1 MAENKQY
8 IVQPQDNGTVNI
20 SEEVIAA
27 IVAHAAVEVEGVASL
42 NAHPSNDIIE
52 LVGKKTSVKGV
63 KVTIL
68 ENNSVAIDCNININ
82 YGESIVAVSAA
93 VQDAARTALQ
103 SLAAI
108 DIASVNVNVCGIVRQ

>member
-1 MAENKQY
+1 MAEIKQY
-8 IVQPQDNGTVNI
+8 IMQSQENGTVNI

-27 IVAHAAVEVEGVASL
+27 IVAHAAVEVEGVAGL
-42 NAHPSNDIIE
+42 NGHPSNDIVE

-68 ENNSVAIDCNININ
+68 ENNSVAIDCNVNIN
-82 YGESIVAVSAA
+82 YGESIVDVSAV
-93 VQDAARTALQ
+93 VQEAAKNALE

>member
-82 YGESIVAVSAA
+82 YGESIVDVSAA

>member
-8 IVQPQDNGTVNI
+8 IMQSQDNGTVNI

-27 IVAHAAVEVEGVASL
+27 IVAHAAVEVEGVAGL
-42 NAHPSNDIIE
+42 NAHPSNDIVE
-52 LVGKKTSVKGV
+52 LIGKKTSVKGV

-68 ENNSVAIDCNININ
+68 ENNSVAIDCNVNIN
-82 YGESIVAVSAA
+82 YGESIVDISSA
-93 VQDAARTALQ
+93 VQEAVKTALE

>member
-8 IVQPQDNGTVNI
+8 VMQSQENGTVNI

-27 IVAHAAVEVEGVASL
+27 IVAHAAVEVEGVAGL
-42 NAHPSNDIIE
+42 NARPSNDIIE

-68 ENNSVAIDCNININ
+68 ENNAVAIDCNINIK
-82 YGESIVAVSAA
+82 YGESIVDVSAA
-93 VQDAARTALQ
+93 VQEATRNALE

>member
-8 IVQPQDNGTVNI
+8 IMQPQDNGTVNI

-27 IVAHAAVEVEGVASL
+27 IVAHAAVEVEGVAGL
-42 NAHPSNDIIE
+42 NAHPSRDIVE
-52 LVGKKTSVKGV
+52 LIGKKTSVKGV

-68 ENNSVAIDCNININ
+68 ENNSVAIDCNVNIN
-82 YGESIVAVSAA
+82 YGESIVDVSAA
-93 VQDAARTALQ
+93 VQEAIKNGLE

-108 DIASVNVNVCGIVRQ
+108 EIASVNVNVCGIVRQ

>member
-8 IVQPQDNGTVNI
+8 IMQPQENGTVNI

-42 NAHPSNDIIE
+42 NARPSNDIVE
-52 LVGKKTSVKGV
+52 LIGKKTSVKGV

-68 ENNSVAIDCNININ
+68 ENNAVAIDCNINIK
-82 YGESIVAVSAA
+82 YGESIVDVSAA
-93 VQDAARTALQ
+93 VQDAARNALE

-108 DIASVNVNVCGIVRQ
+108 VIASVNVNVCGIVRQ

>member
-27 IVAHAAVEVEGVASL
+27 IVAHAAVEVDGVASL

-82 YGESIVAVSAA
+82 YGESIVDVSAA

>member
-8 IVQPQDNGTVNI
+8 ILQSQDNGTVNI

-42 NAHPSNDIIE
+42 NAHPSNDIID
-52 LVGKKTSVKGV
+52 LIGKKTSVKGV

-68 ENNSVAIDCNININ
+68 ENNSIAIDCNINIS
-82 YGESIVAVSAA
+82 YGQGLVEVSAA
-93 VQDAARTALQ
+93 VQEGVKNALE

-108 DIASVNVNVCGIVRQ
+108 EIASVNVNVCGIVRQ

>member
-8 IVQPQDNGTVNI
+8 IMQPQDNGTVNI

-27 IVAHAAVEVEGVASL
+27 IVAHAAVEVEGVAGL
-42 NAHPSNDIIE
+42 NAHPSSDIVE
-52 LVGKKTSVKGV
+52 LIGKKTSVKGV

-68 ENNSVAIDCNININ
+68 ENNSVAIDCNVNIN
-82 YGESIVAVSAA
+82 YGESIVDVSAA
-93 VQDAARTALQ
+93 VQEAIKNGLE

-108 DIASVNVNVCGIVRQ
+108 EIASVNVNVCGIVRQ

>member
-8 IVQPQDNGTVNI
+8 IMQSQENGTVNI

-27 IVAHAAVEVEGVASL
+27 IVAHTAVEVEGVAGL
-42 NAHPSNDIIE
+42 NAHPSNDIVE

-68 ENNSVAIDCNININ
+68 ENNSVAIDCNVNIN
-82 YGESIVAVSAA
+82 YGESIVDVSAA
-93 VQDAARTALQ
+93 VQEAVMNALE

>member
-1 MAENKQY
+1 MAEIKQY
-8 IVQPQDNGTVNI
+8 IMQSQENGTVNI

-27 IVAHAAVEVEGVASL
+27 IVAHAAVEVEGVAGL
-42 NAHPSNDIIE
+42 NAHPSNDIVE

-68 ENNSVAIDCNININ
+68 ENNSVAIDCNVNIN
-82 YGESIVAVSAA
+82 YGESIVGVSAA
-93 VQDAARTALQ
+93 VQEAAKNALE

>member
-8 IVQPQDNGTVNI
+8 IMQSQDNGTVNI

-27 IVAHAAVEVEGVASL
+27 IVAHAAVEVEGVAGL

-52 LVGKKTSVKGV
+52 LIGKKTSVKGV

-68 ENNSVAIDCNININ
+68 ENNSVSIDCNININ
-82 YGESIVAVSAA
+82 YGQGIVEVSAA
-93 VQDAARTALQ
+93 VQEAVKNALE

-108 DIASVNVNVCGIVRQ
+108 EIASVNVNVCGIVRQ

>member
-8 IVQPQDNGTVNI
+8 IIQSQEKGTVNI

-27 IVAHAAVEVEGVASL
+27 IVAHAAIEVEGVAGL
-42 NAHPSNDIIE
+42 NAHPSSDIIE

-68 ENNSVAIDCNININ
+68 ENNSVAIDCNVNVK
-82 YGESIVAVSAA
+82 YGESIVDVSAA
-93 VQDAARTALQ
+93 VQEAAKNALE

-108 DIASVNVNVCGIVRQ
+108 DIASVNINVCGIVRQ

>member
-8 IVQPQDNGTVNI
+8 IMQSQENGTVNI

-42 NAHPSNDIIE
+42 NARPSNDIVE
-52 LVGKKTSVKGV
+52 LIGKKTSVKGI

-68 ENNSVAIDCNININ
+68 ENNSVAIDCNINIQ
-82 YGESIVAVSAA
+82 YGESIVDVSAA
-93 VQDAARTALQ
+93 VQEAARNALE

>member
-8 IVQPQDNGTVNI
+8 IMQSQKNGTVNI

-27 IVAHAAVEVEGVASL
+27 IVAHAAVEVEGVAGL
-42 NAHPSNDIIE
+42 NARPSNDIVE
-52 LVGKKTSVKGV
+52 LIGKKTSVKGI

-68 ENNSVAIDCNININ
+68 ENNSVAIDCNINIQ
-82 YGESIVAVSAA
+82 YGESIVDVSAA
-93 VQDAARTALQ
+93 VQEAVKNALE

>member
-8 IVQPQDNGTVNI
+8 IMQSQENGTINI

-27 IVAHAAVEVEGVASL
+27 IVAHAAVDVEGVAGL
-42 NAHPSNDIIE
+42 NAHPSNDIVE
-52 LVGKKTSVKGV
+52 LIGKKTSVKGV

-68 ENNSVAIDCNININ
+68 ENNSVAIDCNVNIN
-82 YGESIVAVSAA
+82 YGESIVEVSAA
-93 VQDAARTALQ
+93 TQEAVKNALE

>member
-8 IVQPQDNGTVNI
+8 IMQSQENVTVNI

-27 IVAHAAVEVEGVASL
+27 IVAHAAVEVEGVAGL
-42 NAHPSNDIIE
+42 NAHPSNDIVE
-52 LVGKKTSVKGV
+52 LIGKKTSVKGV

-68 ENNSVAIDCNININ
+68 ENNSVAIDCNVNIN
-82 YGESIVAVSAA
+82 YGESIVDVSAA
-93 VQDAARTALQ
+93 VQEAAKNALE

>member
-8 IVQPQDNGTVNI
+8 IMQSQENGTVNI

-27 IVAHAAVEVEGVASL
+27 IVAHAAVEVEGVAGL
-42 NAHPSNDIIE
+42 NARPSNDIVE
-52 LVGKKTSVKGV
+52 LIGKKTSVKGV

-68 ENNSVAIDCNININ
+68 ENNAVAIDCNINIK
-82 YGESIVAVSAA
+82 YGESIVDVSAA
-93 VQDAARTALQ
+93 VQDAAKNALE

>member
-8 IVQPQDNGTVNI
+8 IMQSQDNGTVNI

-27 IVAHAAVEVEGVASL
+27 IVAHATVEVEGVAGL
-42 NAHPSNDIIE
+42 NAHPNSDIVE
-52 LVGKKTSVKGV
+52 LIGKKTSVKGV

-82 YGESIVAVSAA
+82 YGESIVDISAA
-93 VQDAARTALQ
+93 VQEAIKNALE

-108 DIASVNVNVCGIVRQ
+108 DITSVNVNVCGIVRQ

>member
-8 IVQPQDNGTVNI
+8 IMQSQENGTVNI

-27 IVAHAAVEVEGVASL
+27 IVAHAAVEVEGVAGL
-42 NAHPSNDIIE
+42 NARPSNDIVE
-52 LVGKKTSVKGV
+52 LIGKNTSVKGV

-68 ENNSVAIDCNININ
+68 ENNAVAIDCNINIK
-82 YGESIVAVSAA
+82 YGESIVDVSAA
-93 VQDAARTALQ
+93 VQEAARNALE

>member
-8 IVQPQDNGTVNI
+8 IMQSQDNGTVNI

-27 IVAHAAVEVEGVASL
+27 IVAHAAVEVEGVAGL

-52 LVGKKTSVKGV
+52 LIGKKTSVKGV

-82 YGESIVAVSAA
+82 YGQGIVEVSAA
-93 VQDAARTALQ
+93 VQEAIKNALE

-108 DIASVNVNVCGIVRQ
+108 EIASVNVNVCGIVRQ

>member
-8 IVQPQDNGTVNI
+8 IMQSQENGTVNI
-20 SEEVIAA
+20 SEDVIAA
-27 IVAHAAVEVEGVASL
+27 IVAHAAVEVEGVAGL
-42 NAHPSNDIIE
+42 NARPSNDIIE
-52 LVGKKTSVKGV
+52 MVGKKTSVKGV

-68 ENNSVAIDCNININ
+68 ENNSVAIDCNVNIN
-82 YGESIVAVSAA
+82 YGASIVDVSAS
-93 VQDAARTALQ
+93 VQDAVKNALE

>member
-8 IVQPQDNGTVNI
+8 IIQPQENGTVSI

-27 IVAHAAVEVEGVASL
+27 IVAHAAVEVEGVAGL
-42 NAHPSNDIIE
+42 NARPSNDIVE

-68 ENNSVAIDCNININ
+68 ENNSVAIDCNVNIN
-82 YGESIVAVSAA
+82 YGASIVDVSAA
-93 VQDAARTALQ
+93 VQDAARAALE

>member
-8 IVQPQDNGTVNI
+8 IMQSQDNGTVNI

-27 IVAHAAVEVEGVASL
+27 IVAHAAVEVEGVAGL
-42 NAHPSNDIIE
+42 NAHPSNDIVE
-52 LVGKKTSVKGV
+52 LIGKKTSVKGV

-68 ENNSVAIDCNININ
+68 ENNSVAIDCNVNIN
-82 YGESIVAVSAA
+82 YGESIVDVSSA
-93 VQDAARTALQ
+93 VQEAVKTALE

>member
-8 IVQPQDNGTVNI
+8 IMQPQDNGTVNI

-27 IVAHAAVEVEGVASL
+27 IVAHAAIEVEGIASL
-42 NAHPSNDIIE
+42 NARPSSDIVE
-52 LVGKKTSVKGV
+52 LIGKKTSVKGV

-68 ENNSVAIDCNININ
+68 ENNSVAIDCNVNIN
-82 YGESIVAVSAA
+82 YGQDIVEVSAIA
-93 VQDAARTALQ
+93 QAAIKDALE

-108 DIASVNVNVCGIVRQ
+108 EIASVNVNVCGIVRQ